1 MTAKFITGNAIDAL
15 KTLPDDFIHCCVTS
29 PPYFGLRSYDSGYEI
44 WDADPDCKH
53 VWGEVSPRLGS
64 EYREDK
70 GSYRDA
76 PVRSKVAK
84 VNESTSG
91 SFCSLCGAWRGQ
103 LGSEPDPRLYIEHL
117 ISIMREVRR
126 VLRKDGVFWLNI
138 GDSWWAQR
146 PHNTYG
152 SGDGWLSREH
162 MTRAGGRKI
171 AGLKPLDM
179 VLIPQYLALRAR
191 QDGWFV
197 RSIIIWSKVNP
208 MPESVNGWR
217 WERHRIKI
225 GNRGRAREAY
235 SGHIGY
241 QDHGDNGGFLQDAI
255 WEDCPGCPKCNPN
268 GGYILRK
275 GSWRPTDSFEYILML
290 TKSNSYFCD
299 KEAVTELST
308 DPESHT
314 GRRHRSYSRAD
325 YEASAQGR
333 ESICNDSGE
342 VGKIYPRR
350 NMRSVWTFPTQ
361 PYGGAHFAVYP
372 SRLPELC
379 IRASTSEAGCCLS
392 CGSPWARV
400 TKSRVTDTRPG
411 KNVGK
416 GKSGTND
423 DPNQSLHQR
432 DISRYRQQLSRV
444 TLGWRPTCKC
454 NAGPPVPC
462 WILDPFS
469 GAGTTALAAERLGR
483 DSINID
489 TSEAYNELARQRL
502 LEDKKKR

>member
-1 MTAKFITGNAIDAL
+1 MTAKFITGNAINVL
-15 KTLPDDFIHCCVTS
+15 KTLPGDFIHCCVTS
-29 PPYFGLRSYDSGYEI
+29 PPYFGLRSYDSGCEI
-44 WDADPDCKH
+44 WDANPDCKH
-53 VWGEVSPRLGS
+53 VWGEVLPRLGS

-146 PHNTYG
+146 PHNAYG

-299 KEAVTELST
+299 KEAVTELSI
-308 DPESHT
+308 DPESYT

-361 PYGGAHFAVYP
+361 SYSGAHFAVYP

-392 CGSPWARV
+392 CGSPYARIV
-400 TKSRVTDTRPG
+400 EKVGQRASLLPPSKKGAHNPQNLSPTSTMLTG
-411 KNVGK
+411 KYN
-416 GKSGTND
+416 
-423 DPNQSLHQR
+423 
-432 DISRYRQQLSRV
+432 IYRAS
-444 TLGWRPTCKC
+444 GWRPTCKC

>member
-1 MTAKFITGNAIDAL
+1 MTAKFITGNAINVL

-53 VWGEVSPRLGS
+53 VWGEVLPRSGS

-138 GDSWWAQR
+138 GDSWWAQMS
-146 PHNTYG
+146 HNAYG

-171 AGLKPLDM
+171 ASLKPLDM
-179 VLIPQYLALRAR
+179 VLIPQYLALQAR
-191 QDGWFV
+191 QDGWYV
-197 RSIIIWSKVNP
+197 RSIIIWSKSNP

-217 WERHRIKI
+217 WKKHRIKI
-225 GNRGRAREAY
+225 GQDRKAHSKRKADMFREEMSSEEETPYGAERYNLPDRG
-235 SGHIGY
+235 I
-241 QDHGDNGGFLQDAI
+241 I
-255 WEDCPGCPKCNPN
+255 WEDCPGCSKCAPN
-268 GGYILRK
+268 DGYILRK

-299 KEAVTELST
+299 KEAVLEPHQLSSISRSRY
-308 DPESHT
+308 PT
-314 GRRHRSYSRAD
+314 GAFGTSQGGLSKMSISRSIMVPVNPL
-325 YEASAQGR
+325 G
-333 ESICNDSGE
+333 
-342 VGKIYPRR
+342 R
-350 NMRSVWTFPTQ
+350 NMRSVWTFPAGS
-361 PYGGAHFAVYP
+361 YSGAHFAAYP
-372 SRLPELC
+372 PRLPELC
-379 IRASTSEAGCCLS
+379 IKASTSEAGCCPS
-392 CGSPWARV
+392 CGSPYARV
-400 TKSRVTDTRPG
+400 TDKGEVTSTGGAVKLDVAINRYV
-411 KNVGK
+411 KRR
-416 GKSGTND
+416 SIL
-423 DPNQSLHQR
+423 SHQTA
-432 DISRYRQQLSRV
+432 S
-444 TLGWRPTCKC
+444 LGWRPTCKC
-454 NAGPPVPC
+454 DADPPVPC
-462 WILDPFS
+462 RILDPFS